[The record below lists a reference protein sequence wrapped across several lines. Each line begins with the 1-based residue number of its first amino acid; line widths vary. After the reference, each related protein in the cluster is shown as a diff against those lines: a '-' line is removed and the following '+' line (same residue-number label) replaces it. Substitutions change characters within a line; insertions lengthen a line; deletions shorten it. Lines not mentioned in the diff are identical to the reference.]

1 MKAVITGAS
10 SGLGLEMARY
20 CVEKGMDVV
29 LVARS
34 QERLA
39 AIQVELGNRAT
50 IEIQD
55 LADSENCYQLF
66 DKYRDADILINN
78 AGFAVYG
85 EFTDTSLE
93 QEIGMLNVNVMA
105 PHILMK
111 LYLQEMTKRNGGYIL
126 NIASGAVFTP
136 GPLLAAY
143 ASSKSYLYRL
153 TQAVH
158 EELRNAHS
166 NVFVSVFCPG
176 PIHTNFGETA
186 NVRFNMKYMT
196 AEYAARKAIDGMLCK
211 KAVVIPNSETKM
223 IRILA
228 KLLPSSFLAKFSY
241 KTPVPYSK

>member
-20 CVEKGMDVV
+20 CVEKGLDVV
-29 LVARS
+29 LVARN

-39 AIQVELGNRAT
+39 AIQVELGNHAT
-50 IEIQD
+50 IEILD
-55 LADSENCYQLF
+55 LAVSENCCKLF
-66 DKYRDADILINN
+66 DRHKDADILINN

-85 EFTDTSLE
+85 EFANTSLE
-93 QEIGMLNVNVMA
+93 QEIGMLNVNVTA

-136 GPLLAAY
+136 GPMLAAY

-158 EELRNAHS
+158 EELRNTHS
-166 NVFVSVFCPG
+166 NVFVGVFCPG